1 MIPLNRF
8 LLVNVIEEEEEKQ
21 TAFYLPEDVVVT
33 SKKPH
38 EVVEVVDVS
47 TESKFYDKLLTGDK
61 IVVEGHM
68 LTKVDLFGETAHL
81 IEDNYILGKC

>member
-1 MIPLNRF
+1 M
-8 LLVNVIEEEEEKQ
+8 
-21 TAFYLPEDVVVT
+21 
-33 SKKPH
+33 
-38 EVVEVVDVS
+38 VEVVDVS

-68 LTKVDLFGETAHL
+68 LTKVDVFGETAHL